1 MGSSARVLPAL
12 AVVPL
17 TALLI
22 SSCAGGGA
30 GRGTGQAAAPPMRLV
45 SYDSCQE
52 LLNGLRAATEKQVGP
67 YGLGWPMKSMLG
79 GEAVPLAAEG
89 MRTPAAP
96 GAAAQPHSATNVQEA
111 GVDEPDMVKTD
122 GRRIVVLAKGAV
134 QVIDA
139 ATRKVTGTLTLTAPG
154 GYYPGLLG
162 GDNLLLS
169 GDRALVIA
177 PQPRMLF
184 GGIRPPESRP
194 LPPRPIVSELK
205 LFMIDLSGP
214 TPKLSGTLTF
224 DGTYIAARQ
233 VGTVARIV
241 AGSEPHIDFPPPRPA
256 PVNPPPRGAAS
267 APSVPGPASTP
278 SSVQSPAGTPSAVQS
293 PAGTP
298 SPDPATEANRQAV
311 RQAPLS
317 DWLPQYDIESGG
329 VKQTHQVPCEQVSHP
344 PQYSGTSM
352 LTVLTIDLSKGLA
365 DPQPISV
372 VADGQTVYASATSL
386 YVSHTGG
393 FPIGPWKRPAPG
405 EGQMAQPVLTT
416 DLYKFDIS
424 GSGRPHYLASG
435 SVPGTLLSQ
444 YSMSEY
450 AGNLQVAATSAPA
463 LGNSTPATT
472 SVYVLG
478 QHGPKLDMLGSVGG
492 LGKGERVYAVRFLG
506 KTGYVVTF
514 RQMDPLYTLDLHDP
528 AHPAVQGELTLNGYS
543 AYLHPITDGRLLGVG
558 QDATAA
564 GRPLGTQVSLFDVT
578 GKDPKRITAFRLPD
592 STTEAQYDPHAFLYW
607 PQSGLTVLPVTLSGQ
622 WAGEV
627 LALTVTASGVHQL
640 GTIRQP
646 GQPDMPVPQI
656 HRSLIIGGTLWTFS
670 DTGAQANDASTLARQ
685 AWLPF

>member
-1 MGSSARVLPAL
+1 
-12 AVVPL
+12 
-17 TALLI
+17 
-22 SSCAGGGA
+22 
-30 GRGTGQAAAPPMRLV
+30 MRLV

-67 YGLGWPMKSMLG
+67 YGLEPARMGMLN
-79 GEAVPLAAEG
+79 GEIAPRAFDG
-89 MRTPAAP
+89 MRMPTES
-96 GAAAQPHSATNVQEA
+96 GAAASGAAGAQPHSATNVQEA

-139 ATRKVTGTLTLTAPG
+139 ATRKVTGRLSLGNPG
-154 GYYPGLLG
+154 GYPGPLA
-162 GDNLLLS
+162 DSLLLS

-177 PQPRMLF
+177 PQPRMLY
-184 GGIRPPESRP
+184 GPMRPPEPRQM
-194 LPPRPIVSELK
+194 PPRPIAAELK
-205 LFMIDLSGP
+205 LFMIDLSGA
-214 TPKLSGTLTF
+214 TPRLSGTLTF

-233 VGTVARIV
+233 VGSVARIV
-241 AGSEPHIDFPPPRPA
+241 AGSEPQIDFPPHPVPMPPQPMA
-256 PVNPPPRGAAS
+256 PQSGAAAP
-267 APSVPGPASTP
+267 APSVH
-278 SSVQSPAGTPSAVQS
+278 S

-298 SPDPATEANRQAV
+298 SPDPATEANRRIV
-311 RQAPLS
+311 RQAPLA

-329 VKQTHQVPCEQVSHP
+329 AKQTHQVPCEQVSHP
-344 PQYSGTSM
+344 PQYTGTSM
-352 LTVLTIDLSKGLA
+352 LTVLTLDLSKDLA
-365 DPQPISV
+365 DPQPVSV
-372 VADGQTVYASATSL
+372 VADGQTVYASAKSL
-386 YVSHTGG
+386 YVSHTEG
-393 FPIGPWKRPAPG
+393 FPIGPWGGPIPKGSPT
-405 EGQMAQPVLTT
+405 AQPAITT

-450 AGNLQVAATSAPA
+450 AGNLQVAATSSA
-463 LGNSTPATT
+463 LTGNSNAET

-478 QHGPKLDMLGSVGG
+478 QHGPKLDTLGSVGG

-506 KTGYVVTF
+506 KSGYVVTF

-528 AHPAVQGELTLNGYS
+528 AHPAVKGELTLNGYS

-564 GRPLGTQVSLFDVT
+564 GHPLGTQVSLFDVT
-578 GKDPKRITAFRLPD
+578 GKDPKRLTAFRLPD

-607 PQSGLTVLPVTLSGQ
+607 PQSGLTVLPVMLSGQ

-627 LALTVTASGVHQL
+627 LALTVTPNGVHQL

-646 GQPDMPVPQI
+646 AQPDMPVPPI
-656 HRSLIIGGTLWTFS
+656 RRSAIIGSTLWTFS
-670 DTGAQANDASTLARQ
+670 DAGAQANDASTLTDQ